1 MMSTEIANFV
11 VAMSVSAVSACVIY
25 SIWWQSVEC
34 MCL

>member
-1 MMSTEIANFV
+1 MSDTVNLV

-25 SIWWQSVEC
+25 SIWWQSMEC

>member
-1 MMSTEIANFV
+1 MSTETANLV
-11 VAMSVSAVSACVIY
+11 VAMSVSTVSACLIY

>member
-1 MMSTEIANFV
+1 MSTETANFV
-11 VAMSVSAVSACVIY
+11 VAMSVSTASAFVIY

>member
-1 MMSTEIANFV
+1 MSDTANLV
-11 VAMSVSAVSACVIY
+11 VAMSVSTVSAFVIY